1 MPPSEPSKTLAAAH
15 QRAVES
21 QITAIELAHQMLDR
35 AETPSDR
42 VMGNHSRAMARK
54 TYDSIVGRLT
64 HLHPNDS
71 QARQIDQRLALLKA
85 RLEAAHA

>member
-1 MPPSEPSKTLAAAH
+1 MG
-15 QRAVES
+15 QR
-21 QITAIELAHQMLDR
+21 
-35 AETPSDR
+35 
-42 VMGNHSRAMARK
+42 SRTMARK